1 MKRDLKDIR
10 DLKDA
15 EVPFRIFQGDYR
27 LGLAKLPDASVD
39 LVLTDPP
46 YGTTAI
52 GWDTAPDLQEFW
64 SIVNRVL
71 KPEGVVVSFA
81 AQPFT
86 TDLINS
92 NRKNYRYELIWHKS
106 LAVGFL
112 DAKIRPLRAH
122 ENIVVF
128 ARKLKASTYNPQM
141 GVGKPFKGK
150 QTGECAH
157 YGQKR
162 HHIADNKGTR
172 YPRSVLHYNNAG
184 GVRMHPTQKPLELMK
199 YLVRTYSNP
208 GELVVDP
215 FMGRGT
221 TLMAAVETGRF
232 AIGCERE
239 REYCLKAAAWLSEAV
254 PGNG

>member
-1 MKRDLKDIR
+1 MKH
-10 DLKDA
+10 
-15 EVPFRIFQGDYR
+15 PFTIFQGDYR
-27 LGLAKLPDASVD
+27 EGLAKLADASVD

-64 SIVNRVL
+64 QVVNRVL

-92 NRKNYRYELIWHKS
+92 NRKNFRYELIWHKS

-128 ARKLKASTYNPQM
+128 ARKLKSSTYNPQM
-141 GVGKPFKGK
+141 GVGKPFKAK
-150 QTGECAH
+150 QGGVAAH
-157 YGQKR
+157 YGQQR
-162 HHIADNKGTR
+162 GGNSDNHGTR

-184 GVRMHPTQKPLELMK
+184 GVRMHPTQKPVDLVE
-199 YLVRTYSNP
+199 YLIRTYSNE
-208 GELVVDP
+208 GDLVVDP

-221 TLMAAVETGRF
+221 TLKAAVAAKRVVV
-232 AIGCERE
+232 GCERE
-239 REYCLKAAAWLSEAV
+239 AEYCMKAAAWLSEV
-254 PGNG
+254 VK